1 MQNTAI
7 IYNTNK
13 LPHVKALPVL
23 GGCLLLS
30 AAVCVAQVLG
40 NSVILLLC
48 LLGYLVF
55 TVWACNKGIVFP
67 VLLYFLPWSPLLK
80 MYNGGISF
88 FTIALLLCCMV
99 SLLQNKMSL
108 RLYQII
114 LAALLM
120 ALTLVTKAIQHNP
133 IGNDYLCFLI
143 MLLLFPCVMQGS
155 IENISFYRITIF
167 FACGIVSAALTAQQ
181 IATFPNISQF
191 ITVNSYLTVT
201 RLSGFYGDPNFYS
214 AHISACLA
222 GIQLLL
228 CYEKGRRNQLVLAI
242 LALILLYCGLLSAS
256 KSFIIVTACL
266 FLLWVPILLEKGASS
281 SRFRLFMGVLC
292 AGIVIA
298 SSSAFQALLQ
308 IVDDRFA
315 QASNMSELTTG
326 RTDLWKNYIHEFLYN
341 PITLLFGE
349 GYTSINL
356 NNKGSHNTLIQLVYQ
371 FGLIGIPFLV
381 SWVVISLRN
390 LFAQFNVGR
399 VQWKHVLLVCVG
411 VALPWMGIDK
421 ATDTLMTGAESSCA
435 ECAQK
440 HNAACAIK
448 NAGFIDGTQLSKIQ
462 NMKPSAAN
470 TSGCRG
476 VSFNKKTLRWEAQI
490 KFRGKRTRLGSYKN
504 FDDAVLVR
512 KKAEQAIFGEFL
524 DSLALESKKDE

>member
-143 MLLLFPCVMQGS
+143 MLLLFPFV
-155 IENISFYRITIF
+155 
-167 FACGIVSAALTAQQ
+167 
-181 IATFPNISQF
+181 
-191 ITVNSYLTVT
+191 VNFV
-201 RLSGFYGDPNFYS
+201 RL
-214 AHISACLA
+214 
-222 GIQLLL
+222 
-228 CYEKGRRNQLVLAI
+228 
-242 LALILLYCGLLSAS
+242 
-256 KSFIIVTACL
+256 
-266 FLLWVPILLEKGASS
+266 
-281 SRFRLFMGVLC
+281 
-292 AGIVIA
+292 
-298 SSSAFQALLQ
+298 
-308 IVDDRFA
+308 
-315 QASNMSELTTG
+315 
-326 RTDLWKNYIHEFLYN
+326 
-341 PITLLFGE
+341 
-349 GYTSINL
+349 
-356 NNKGSHNTLIQLVYQ
+356 
-371 FGLIGIPFLV
+371 
-381 SWVVISLRN
+381 
-390 LFAQFNVGR
+390 
-399 VQWKHVLLVCVG
+399 
-411 VALPWMGIDK
+411 
-421 ATDTLMTGAESSCA
+421 
-435 ECAQK
+435 
-440 HNAACAIK
+440 
-448 NAGFIDGTQLSKIQ
+448 
-462 NMKPSAAN
+462 
-470 TSGCRG
+470 
-476 VSFNKKTLRWEAQI
+476 
-490 KFRGKRTRLGSYKN
+490 
-504 FDDAVLVR
+504 
-512 KKAEQAIFGEFL
+512 
-524 DSLALESKKDE
+524 

>member
-13 LPHVKALPVL
+13 LSHVKALPVL

-40 NSVILLLC
+40 NSAILLLC

-55 TVWACNKGIVFP
+55 TAWACNKGIVFP

-88 FTIALLLCCMV
+88 FTIALLLCCVV

-143 MLLLFPCVMQGS
+143 MLFLFPCVMQGS
-155 IENISFYRITIF
+155 TENISFYRITIF

-191 ITVNSYLTVT
+191 ITVDSYLTVT

-222 GIQLLL
+222 GIQL
-228 CYEKGRRNQLVLAI
+228 
-242 LALILLYCGLLSAS
+242 ALG
-256 KSFIIVTACL
+256 
-266 FLLWVPILLEKGASS
+266 
-281 SRFRLFMGVLC
+281 GV
-292 AGIVIA
+292 
-298 SSSAFQALLQ
+298 
-308 IVDDRFA
+308 
-315 QASNMSELTTG
+315 
-326 RTDLWKNYIHEFLYN
+326 
-341 PITLLFGE
+341 
-349 GYTSINL
+349 
-356 NNKGSHNTLIQLVYQ
+356 
-371 FGLIGIPFLV
+371 
-381 SWVVISLRN
+381 
-390 LFAQFNVGR
+390 
-399 VQWKHVLLVCVG
+399 
-411 VALPWMGIDK
+411 
-421 ATDTLMTGAESSCA
+421 
-435 ECAQK
+435 
-440 HNAACAIK
+440 
-448 NAGFIDGTQLSKIQ
+448 
-462 NMKPSAAN
+462 
-470 TSGCRG
+470 
-476 VSFNKKTLRWEAQI
+476 
-490 KFRGKRTRLGSYKN
+490 
-504 FDDAVLVR
+504 
-512 KKAEQAIFGEFL
+512 
-524 DSLALESKKDE
+524 